1 MRNLQDKVYPRASLM
16 ASIILLV
23 IEWSLGAKEFEGLAA
38 SESYWV
44 WIAAVIIRGMSS
56 EL

>member
-1 MRNLQDKVYPRASLM
+1 M